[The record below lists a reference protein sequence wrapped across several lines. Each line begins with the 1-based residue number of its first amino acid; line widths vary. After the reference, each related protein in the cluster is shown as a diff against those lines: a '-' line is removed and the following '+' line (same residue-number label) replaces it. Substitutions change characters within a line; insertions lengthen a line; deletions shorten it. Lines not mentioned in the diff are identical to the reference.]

1 MAFIPTR
8 HLLLCL
14 CLLALLGHAASQSSD
29 GNGPVVT
36 SVSGCVDVGVMTAN
50 CTLPVFLTVRGSG
63 FLTGA
68 SNASRVFSSS
78 PAFWIS
84 PQLALSP
91 TAAARS
97 ALYFNSARASGLFPA
112 NDTYFVFQLV
122 YLGQGVMEVGV
133 PIDLTV
139 VLGIGYR
146 GYTTSSA
153 PFSAVSINS
162 APPPI
167 VNSISGCPIV
177 GADGQSVAQCLPDL
191 NVLTLT
197 GSGFLQ
203 WQETPLNINIGSV
216 RRWIVLSLGNSSN
229 SYSYILNDTTL
240 TLSLDYWYQYFL
252 TANDF
257 GASPRAFS
265 IVELYSSWQST
276 QLSIQFAALPLPS
289 YTMISPYQ
297 YSSVLPGCMWGL
309 NGTTIVNCTA
319 GYSSIRIT
327 GNYLYE
333 VTATIGGQ
341 PLTVLL
347 RLQSNAVTLYLSVP
361 LYNFQPGRLYDL
373 VLTSPTGSITV
384 PNYISFAGTP
394 TIVSAACR
402 DPLLPIDI
410 AVLGCEPGDTV
421 TLNGP
426 YLPPPTIAFT
436 VTVYSLASQQNV
448 TCSNPRYNS
457 EYQLACDM
465 LVAGLPAPGGWDI
478 WSAVEQHIQRPCMLY
493 LTHLIHCC
501 CFRVPCPQVRAVGDW
516 PQHHHSRPLRRM
528 EQS

>member
-1 MAFIPTR
+1 
-8 HLLLCL
+8 
-14 CLLALLGHAASQSSD
+14 
-29 GNGPVVT
+29 
-36 SVSGCVDVGVMTAN
+36 MTFN
-50 CTLPVFLTVRGSG
+50 CTIPAFVTVRGSG
-63 FLTGA
+63 FLTNVTKA
-68 SNASRVFSSS
+68 DSIYSRS
-78 PAFWIS
+78 PAYWITPRLDLS
-84 PQLALSP
+84 PQAMATGITYP
-91 TAAARS
+91 FYA
-97 ALYFNSARASGLFPA
+97 ASGLFPA
-112 NDTYFVFQLV
+112 NDTYFVFLISSFGRGI
-122 YLGQGVMEVGV
+122 LSEGV
-133 PIDLTV
+133 PINMTV
-139 VLGIGYR
+139 VVGANQASLQ
-146 GYTTSSA
+146 TSAA
-153 PFSAVSINS
+153 PFTAVSIAS
-162 APPPI
+162 LPPPI
-167 VNSISGCPIV
+167 IDSISGCPIV

-203 WQETPLNINIGSV
+203 WQRTPLDVYFGNIRTRQS
-216 RRWIVLSLGNSSN
+216 LSLGTMSTQ
-229 SYSYILNDTTL
+229 YSYILNDTTF
-240 TLSLDYWYQYFL
+240 TLVMDNEYRDLL
-252 TANDF
+252 AAHDF
-257 GASPRAFS
+257 GAAPRPFYV
-265 IVELYSSWQST
+265 VERYSGWQSK
-276 QLSIQFAALPLPS
+276 QLSIQFATLPPPS
-289 YTMISPYQ
+289 YTMIAPYQ
-297 YSSVLPGCMWGL
+297 YFSVALLPGCVWGS
-309 NGTTIVNCTA
+309 NGSSVVNCTA
-319 GYSSIRIT
+319 GASFIWIQGR
-327 GNYLYE
+327 YLYGTV
-333 VTATIGGQ
+333 VTVDSQPMTTTIRASS
-341 PLTVLL
+341 TAK
-347 RLQSNAVTLYLSVP
+347 NLYLTTP
-361 LYNFQPGRLYDL
+361 LYNFQPDRLYDL

-501 CFRVPCPQVRAVGDW
+501 CFRVPCPQVRAVVDW